1 MELILINASERSSKV
16 LKQDQKCVNFSL
28 IDKLHPLLEGRHGC
42 LIKLGFRSQL
52 FSNDTAALLQRLRD
66 ACLRQEEPV
75 LLALPLEER
84 RTGRSALDPEIS
96 LLPTL

>member
-1 MELILINASERSSKV
+1 M
-16 LKQDQKCVNFSL
+16 
-28 IDKLHPLLEGRHGC
+28 
-42 LIKLGFRSQL
+42 